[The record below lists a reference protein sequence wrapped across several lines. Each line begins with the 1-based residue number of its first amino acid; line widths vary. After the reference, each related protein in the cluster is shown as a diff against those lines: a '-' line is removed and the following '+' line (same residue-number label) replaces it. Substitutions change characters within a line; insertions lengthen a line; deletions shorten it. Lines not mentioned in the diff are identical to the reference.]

1 MQVILQEKI
10 RNLGGIG
17 DIVQVKPGYARN
29 FLLRQGKAMIASKSN
44 IDAVLAKRSEL
55 EKLEKA
61 RIQEAKLKVAAI
73 EALGEITMD
82 VHTNEEGKL
91 FGSIGAAEIV
101 DWLHAKGQDVHKSE
115 VSIVESPLR
124 FIGTYTAQ
132 VECYAEV
139 IAKLKLTLT
148 SENVKPEVTEEAKPD
163 EASEESEDSTTQDQ
177 AEAE

>member
-29 FLLRQGKAMIASKSN
+29 YLLRQGKAMIASKSN
-44 IDAVLAKRSEL
+44 IDTVIAKRSEL

-61 RIQEAKLKVAAI
+61 RIKEAKAKVAAI
-73 EALGEITMD
+73 EALGEITMN

-101 DWLHAKGQDVHKSE
+101 DWLHKQGQDVHKSE

-148 SENVKPEVTEEAKPD
+148 SDNVKTEVSSEEAPQDNIDTDTEE
-163 EASEESEDSTTQDQ
+163 Q

>member
-44 IDAVLAKRSEL
+44 IDQVMAKRSEL
-55 EKLEKA
+55 EKIEKA
-61 RIQEAKLKVAAI
+61 RIKEAKLKVATLQ
-73 EALGEITMD
+73 ALGEINMT

-91 FGSIGAAEIV
+91 FGSVGAAEIV
-101 DWLHAKGQDVHKSE
+101 DWFSQKGHDVHKSE
-115 VSIVESPLR
+115 VAIVESPIR
-124 FIGTYTAQ
+124 FIGTYTVQ

-139 IAKLKLTLT
+139 LAKLMLNLT
-148 SENVKPEVTEEAKPD
+148 SDSVKVKEEVKQQEQEEA
-163 EASEESEDSTTQDQ
+163 EQEEQSTEDA
-177 AEAE
+177 AE